1 MENVNSE
8 VTVTEAIRA
17 MYKSVR
23 AWIRWHGP
31 LFLVLCFILVAL
43 TVFPIIGGTMLTL
56 EVAQDYFRSVL
67 ARQTATIAVV
77 TIGVT
82 LALIVSAVCANTLVY
97 AWRLFWKLKKG
108 GLPAKYG
115 LDWCVYAALALHV
128 IAVIPGLTAKGV
140 NFFGLESPD
149 QLVVREVKEK
159 WAEVTGQ
166 NKTVVGIHPLV
177 AFRYDE
183 LTRDKVSLQRAYAQ
197 VMNWGDALN
206 EAAKAHQLPVAL
218 LAAVMHI
225 ESSGRPEV
233 CSGAG
238 ACGLM
243 GLMPV
248 VAGDANVFD
257 PQQNVLAGA
266 KYLASLIR
274 DKGDVVKALAFYNAR
289 HALIATAYVKAS
301 LAGADSL
308 TALALT
314 PEVQEYV
321 INVLAYEQA
330 FAELGTSRNGRPQSY
345 GEKYGGD
352 KSATTHTVKSGDTCD
367 GLAQEN
373 GITTGC
379 LMEAN
384 DIADCQRDLKAGIKI
399 KIPPRKDCV

>member
-1 MENVNSE
+1 MENGKPKHE
-8 VTVTEAIRA
+8 VRQALWA
-17 MYKSVR
+17 MHKSVQSWR
-23 AWIRWHGP
+23 LWHGDIFMIVVAALLALVVLP
-31 LFLVLCFILVAL
+31 LL
-43 TVFPIIGGTMLTL
+43 GGT
-56 EVAQDYFRSVL
+56 VL
-67 ARQTATIAVV
+67 ALEQVV
-77 TIGVT
+77 GSLNNLPMTQMAILGI
-82 LALIVSAVCANTLVY
+82 IVSGVLLGLGAVRVCVKAVEYAASLHNTKTK
-97 AWRLFWKLKKG
+97 W
-108 GLPAKYG
+108 G
-115 LDWCVYAALALHV
+115 LDWAVGAMIVVHVAA
-128 IAVIPGLTAKGV
+128 ISTGLTAKGV
-140 NFFGLESPD
+140 NFFGIESPD
-149 QLVVREVKEK
+149 QMVMREVKER

-166 NKTVVGIHPLV
+166 VKPAVGVHPLV
-177 AFRYDE
+177 AFKYDE

-352 KSATTHTVKSGDTCD
+352 KSSTTHTVKSGDTCD